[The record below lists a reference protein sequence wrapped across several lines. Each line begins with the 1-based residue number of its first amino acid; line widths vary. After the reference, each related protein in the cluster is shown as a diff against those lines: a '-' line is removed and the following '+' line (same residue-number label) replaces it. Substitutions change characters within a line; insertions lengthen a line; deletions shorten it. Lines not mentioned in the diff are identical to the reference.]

1 MCVCAFVQ
9 SSNCKEEGLTPKN
22 FKHELG
28 ISLISFSLSKPLLL
42 MISTP
47 FFQKVI
53 FFFCLLLFN
62 RGPSLYLSLNLLH
75 LQANFN

>member
-1 MCVCAFVQ
+1 MCVRVCVFVQ

-47 FFQKVI
+47 LFQKVI
-53 FFFCLLLFN
+53 F
-62 RGPSLYLSLNLLH
+62 SSVYSYLTEDPLS
-75 LQANFN
+75 